1 MGNGYRNCCSN
12 CGKHFRG
19 GKTPVREYDVFKNEM
34 LNNGTSLA
42 SCASFTDELNIDIE
56 DEWFLQED
64 YENEENEIWFVLHN
78 IPAGVYTLDT
88 KYGAEYDTKQNRTA
102 QISVSASTNSKANK
116 VVMEAYP
123 LRDWKMFIG
132 EYVYISPFSNV
143 DELKINLD
151 IQHSGHTTIKEMKLK
166 EYLPARI
173 LRVLFIILAFLIV
186 DFLLFIV
193 PKWSSKRKEIVFILL
208 CITLFSSY
216 PALGKET
223 FLGHDFAFHEGRI
236 MSIAAEM
243 RYGNFPVFYQSDAF
257 GGGYGYISP
266 LMYGSLFLYFPAI
279 LHLLG
284 MPITIAYN
292 IYIIFMNGLA
302 CFISFYSFKK
312 MFNTAG
318 WGICGTCVYML
329 AAYRI
334 TNLYV
339 RAAIG
344 EYTAMTFLPLVIYGI
359 YRIYFTDKNKKL
371 IDHLPLILGVSG
383 IIQSHILTCEMLA
396 PFVFFFGIVHI
407 KKSIA
412 LLKKTDKGCSSD
424 FGIKCFLFG
433 SFFRCV

>member
-1 MGNGYRNCCSN
+1 
-12 CGKHFRG
+12 
-19 GKTPVREYDVFKNEM
+19 
-34 LNNGTSLA
+34 
-42 SCASFTDELNIDIE
+42 
-56 DEWFLQED
+56 
-64 YENEENEIWFVLHN
+64 
-78 IPAGVYTLDT
+78 
-88 KYGAEYDTKQNRTA
+88 
-102 QISVSASTNSKANK
+102 
-116 VVMEAYP
+116 
-123 LRDWKMFIG
+123 
-132 EYVYISPFSNV
+132 
-143 DELKINLD
+143 
-151 IQHSGHTTIKEMKLK
+151 
-166 EYLPARI
+166 
-173 LRVLFIILAFLIV
+173 
-186 DFLLFIV
+186 
-193 PKWSSKRKEIVFILL
+193 
-208 CITLFSSY
+208 
-216 PALGKET
+216 
-223 FLGHDFAFHEGRI
+223 
-236 MSIAAEM
+236 
-243 RYGNFPVFYQSDAF
+243 
-257 GGGYGYISP
+257 
-266 LMYGSLFLYFPAI
+266 
-279 LHLLG
+279 
-284 MPITIAYN
+284 
-292 IYIIFMNGLA
+292 MNGLA

-433 SFFRCV
+433 SFLRCV